1 MRGLHRRIAWY
12 DCIMRT
18 TLSIDDDVL
27 EAARSLAEAR
37 GITLGE
43 AVSTMARR
51 GMVKIGLKRAPDG
64 MLVFDTPDD
73 FPAIDAEDVR
83 RILAD
88 FP

>member
-1 MRGLHRRIAWY
+1 
-12 DCIMRT
+12 MRT

-27 EAARSLAEAR
+27 EAARRLAEA
-37 GITLGE
+37 THVPLGE

-51 GMVKIGLKRAPDG
+51 GMVKIGLRRSDSG
-64 MLVFDTPDD
+64 LLEFDVPDD
-73 FPAIDAEDVR
+73 FPRVTSEDVA